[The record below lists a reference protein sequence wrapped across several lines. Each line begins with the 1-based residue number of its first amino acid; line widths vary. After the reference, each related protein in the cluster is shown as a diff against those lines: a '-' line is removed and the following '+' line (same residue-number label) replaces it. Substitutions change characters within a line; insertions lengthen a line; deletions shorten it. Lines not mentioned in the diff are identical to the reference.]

1 MYIPYQILRQG
12 EYSLPPPPPNEK
24 KDLPLV
30 LSGSSSLF
38 SFSSGIGGVI
48 DLDRETKTGALER
61 NFKLCLTMYLCEKS
75 G

>member
-12 EYSLPPPPPNEK
+12 GYSPPPLKK

-38 SFSSGIGGVI
+38 SFSPGIGGVI
-48 DLDRETKTGALER
+48 DLDRETKTGALGK
-61 NFKLCLTMYLCEKS
+61 NLKLCLTMYLCEKS